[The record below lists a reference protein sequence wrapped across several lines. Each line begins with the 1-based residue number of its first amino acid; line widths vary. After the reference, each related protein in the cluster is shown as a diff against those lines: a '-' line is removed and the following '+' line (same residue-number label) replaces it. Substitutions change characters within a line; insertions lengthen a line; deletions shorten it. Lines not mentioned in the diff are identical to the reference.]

1 MAIRDADF
9 RGDPIKSVL
18 VRFAEE
24 ATQDQSEQML
34 ARFSLSAETASWSSS
49 DCDAIL
55 AAILSVCPL
64 TEQVRFV
71 IFGQNVIKRASGC
84 RMKEQLVAIE
94 STLQALKYKPIERL
108 AKAGK

>member
-9 RGDPIKSVL
+9 RGDTIKSVL

-34 ARFSLSAETASWSSS
+34 ARFSVSVQTASWSSS

-55 AAILSVCPL
+55 SVCPL
-64 TEQVRFV
+64 TEQVRLA
-71 IFGQNVIKRASGC
+71 IFGQNAIKRASGL
-84 RMKEQLVAIE
+84 RMKEQLLAIE
-94 STLQALKYKPIERL
+94 STLQALK
-108 AKAGK
+108 